1 LDFLAIYPLWIILFT
16 VILIMWRSIDT
27 QLKNL
32 LKQNKEII
40 KKLNEYDEN
49 R

>member
-1 LDFLAIYPLWIILFT
+1 MDFLAIYPLWIILFT